1 MGIGRD
7 LCGQAPLTTW
17 TNLGNDDTSKKFMGH
32 RVCRK
37 RGEGQEE
44 TPRGEEER
52 SGQGGMLIAI
62 IKYIWEVFTI
72 SQTLSFFFFFI

>member
-1 MGIGRD
+1 MWAGSPDHVDQTRK
-7 LCGQAPLTTW
+7 C
-17 TNLGNDDTSKKFMGH
+17 LGNDDTSEKFMGH

-62 IKYIWEVFTI
+62 IKYI
-72 SQTLSFFFFFI
+72 